1 MPEDT
6 MTAVQWLRAFA
17 QDLENSQIASYETV
31 QILRRIAKHVDEL
44 LQCNRDAVRFSGEGQ
59 ILLNKIIA
67 IYEER
72 ETSFE
77 RIIALQ
83 EEQLEIGRIRQYGR

>member
-6 MTAVQWLRAFA
+6 MTAVQWLRTFA
-17 QDLENSQIASYETV
+17 QDLENSQITSYETV
-31 QILRRIAKHVDEL
+31 QVLRRIAKHVDEL
-44 LQCNRDAVRFSGEGQ
+44 QQCNRDAVKIGDEGR
-59 ILLNKIIA
+59 ILFDKLIA
-67 IYEER
+67 IYEQR
-72 ETSFE
+72 ETSFR